1 MQKCLH
7 VLGLFLFLALS
18 ANAQTI
24 PNSTQD
30 TFVNVGK
37 IAAKKAAIRSAIL
50 PGLGQITNKTTV
62 WSIGKVGLI
71 YGGAAA
77 LTISYIDNTR
87 MYNVYLDE
95 LRYRQINNNVPNPNS
110 PYATYPTQSLI
121 TAKDVYRRNRELII
135 FSYVGIYA
143 INIIDAYVSAR
154 LKYFDV
160 DQNVAIRIS
169 PSVIRPDYGF
179 AAAPAPALKL
189 SLKL

>member
-1 MQKCLH
+1 MRKCLGAI
-7 VLGLFLFLALS
+7 GLIFLLAGS

-24 PNSTQD
+24 PSSSQD
-30 TFVNVGK
+30 TFINVGK

-50 PGLGQITNKTTV
+50 PGLGQLTTQTTV

-71 YGGAAA
+71 YGGAVA
-77 LTISYIDNTR
+77 LTLSYADNTKL
-87 MYNVYLDE
+87 YNVYLDE
-95 LRYRQINNNVPNPNS
+95 LKYRQQHNNVPNPNS
-110 PYATYPTQSLI
+110 PYASYPTQSLI
-121 TAKDVYRRNRELII
+121 TAKDVYRRNREVII
-135 FSYVGIYA
+135 FSYVGLYA

-160 DQNVAIRIS
+160 DERIAIKVR
-169 PSVIRPDYGF
+169 PGVIQQDYGF